1 MVVVLFLPG
10 GVNRLIGD
18 KLSWSLK
25 KNMLRLIIHFSEMS
39 KWAISHMQH
48 TTCLYMLS
56 VFIKTFNIEV
66 QVKIYNFCFLFNAC
80 KILEKIH
87 NDKLLSIN

>member
-66 QVKIYNFCFLFNAC
+66 QVNL
-80 KILEKIH
+80 
-87 NDKLLSIN
+87 